1 MHGSESRSESAH
13 ELPQIFQLTSV
24 STNVTFNEQYVK
36 DVKQPAMD
44 LASPSSA
51 STRFEEHDSEWQYGP
66 RTAKRR
72 KQASTT
78 GASRPSPREIGFMR
92 ESQND
97 GSASFLGSSSGI
109 HFIRH
114 VYDAFAR
121 RSADLQEN
129 RARDRSSVPGEDDRL
144 RGSGTTH
151 DTDEL
156 WTREEVD
163 HAPNPTFS
171 FEDLVNW
178 TRRYFEN
185 WHPIF
190 PCLHAP
196 TALKTM
202 EILGGQGIRSI
213 RWLDLI
219 VIRSIISISLADSR
233 QIGVPGSKIGPVP
246 ATLVFQNVH
255 HVMHDIQ
262 SLLSEPT
269 TIPLL
274 QAAFTAQLALTSLLR
289 LNAASRVGGV
299 ITRTAFHLGLH
310 RCPGRF
316 SCFSSEEVD
325 IRRRLFWSIY
335 CLERYLSQALGIPL
349 SIRDD
354 DIDVCYPGEERHV
367 SRAPKSPDDHR
378 LRLLC
383 HLAKFARI
391 RGLILELRNKSILHS
406 HAGSVEASHVNGEL
420 AEWWNEV
427 YDDVNPLEENDR
439 SEEQGQALSP
449 YHRLLLTIL
458 RHEAIISM
466 NRPLLA
472 AENQSPDYKNA
483 LQTCIVSSRSLLTAL
498 KRYMASPSDAPL
510 AWSSFTWATWM
521 ACLILMYAS
530 WEGEFPVPTALKYS
544 RMGTSVL
551 ENLAQRGCSWP
562 ETCIEAI
569 RSMESA
575 LSENQPSR
583 QHESA
588 PNGGRIVHHDSA
600 SATGQNGQVNVA
612 PAQNTRRQ
620 SKALTPISA
629 PSDKQRAI
637 DYEGYPIEAAQLETP
652 RTSTGIRG
660 IDPGQPYDAAAFS
673 PQNAGNRFDLP
684 TSDGLLMN
692 GQTSAG
698 LIFGN
703 MAGTNTPFPG
713 QDSLPFSDP
722 SSLLMGD
729 LWSVADGPWLIHGNF
744 M

>member
-1 MHGSESRSESAH
+1 
-13 ELPQIFQLTSV
+13 
-24 STNVTFNEQYVK
+24 
-36 DVKQPAMD
+36 MD
-44 LASPSSA
+44 FTSPSSS
-51 STRFEEHDSEWQYGP
+51 STRFEENDSEWQYGP

-72 KQASTT
+72 KRAST
-78 GASRPSPREIGFMR
+78 ASAPRPSPREIGFMR
-92 ESQND
+92 EPHND

-114 VYDAFAR
+114 VYNAFAR
-121 RSADLQEN
+121 RSADLQQT

-144 RGSGTTH
+144 RGAGTTRH
-151 DTDEL
+151 TDEL
-156 WTREEVD
+156 WSREEVD
-163 HAPNPTFS
+163 LTPNPVFS
-171 FEDLVNW
+171 FEDLVHW

-196 TALKTM
+196 TVLKAM
-202 EILGGQGIRSI
+202 EALGGQGPASI
-213 RWLDLI
+213 SPLDMM
-219 VIRSIISISLADSR
+219 VIRSIVSISLADSR
-233 QIGVPGSKIGPVP
+233 QIEAPESRIGPVP
-246 ATLVFQNVH
+246 VVLVFQNVH

-262 SLLSEPT
+262 TLLSEPT
-269 TIPLL
+269 TLPLL

-367 SRAPKSPDDHR
+367 TRAPRTPDDQR

-383 HLAKFARI
+383 HLAKFART

-406 HAGSVEASHVNGEL
+406 HAGSVEASRVNGEL
-420 AEWWNEV
+420 AQWWNEV
-427 YDDVNPLEENDR
+427 YDDVNPLEEKVD
-439 SEEQGQALSP
+439 EEQAQTLSP

-483 LQTCIVSSRSLLTAL
+483 LQTCIASSRSLLAAL
-498 KRYMASPSDAPL
+498 KKYMDSPSDAPL
-510 AWSSFTWATWM
+510 TWPSFTWATWM
-521 ACLILMYAS
+521 ACLIMMYAS
-530 WEGEFPVPTALKYS
+530 WEGELPIPTALKYAG
-544 RMGTSVL
+544 MGISIL
-551 ENLAQRGCSWP
+551 ENLALRGSSWP

-575 LSENQPSR
+575 LSQNSSDR
-583 QHESA
+583 QHGNTENGESMVQHNMARTPARTTQANA
-588 PNGGRIVHHDSA
+588 P
-600 SATGQNGQVNVA
+600 
-612 PAQNTRRQ
+612 PAQDTRRP
-620 SKALTPISA
+620 SPRLTPTSVPSNNQRGASYGDFQTATPHLGGPGLSA
-629 PSDKQRAI
+629 GTQ
-637 DYEGYPIEAAQLETP
+637 
-652 RTSTGIRG
+652 G
-660 IDPGQPYDAAAFS
+660 IDPRQPYDSAILS
-673 PQNAGNRFDLP
+673 PQNAANGLDHFTGNGLP
-684 TSDGLLMN
+684 LN

-703 MAGTNTPFPG
+703 MAGTMTSFPGLAG
-713 QDSLPFSDP
+713 QDSFPFSEP
-722 SSLLMGD
+722 SSHLMGD
-729 LWSVADGPWLIHGNF
+729 LWSVADGPWMIHGNF
-744 M
+744 L